1 MYMRA
6 SLLALLIS
14 CGLYSPASAQVENPD
29 YRIRAEFRDESGESV
44 GNATVK
50 VISRFMQV
58 YYGGVTRQ
66 DEYRFQ
72 ISLESSQYA
81 NRSFNVNVN
90 DFLVGTLN
98 TDSQG
103 FLDVTYRSDFH
114 AGDEPDFPLPAGFP
128 DPIDV
133 GHTASIFDASNGNLV
148 LSGIFGEEFERG
160 DSDHDGDVDDDDLDS
175 WKNSYG
181 QLAAGPANG
190 DFTGDNRSG
199 GRDFLEWQRH
209 YTGAQGGGGGGGGGG
224 SGSGSGKISA
234 VPEPATLGL
243 VGFAMIGFLCSRRS
257 L

>member
-1 MYMRA
+1 MKA
-6 SLLALLIS
+6 KLLALLILF
-14 CGLYSPASAQVENPD
+14 GLTSPLKAQVENPD
-29 YRIRAEFRDESGESV
+29 YRIRAQFRDESGESV

-72 ISLESSQYA
+72 VSLESSQYA

-90 DFLVGTLN
+90 DFFVGTLN

-103 FLDVTYRSDFH
+103 YFDVTYRSDFH
-114 AGDEPDFPLPAGFP
+114 AGDEPDFPLPVGFP

-133 GHTASIFDASNGNLV
+133 GHTASIFDASNGSLV
-148 LSGIFGEEFERG
+148 LTGIFGEEFDRS

-181 QLAAGPANG
+181 QVGIGPANG
-190 DFTGDNRSG
+190 DFTGDGRSN
-199 GRDFLEWQRH
+199 GRDLLEWQRH
-209 YTGAQGGGGGGGGGG
+209 HTGAQGGGGGGGGNL
-224 SGSGSGKISA
+224 SA
-234 VPEPATLGL
+234 VPEPATISLIGCSIVGLLG
-243 VGFAMIGFLCSRRS
+243 RRR
-257 L
+257 LR